1 MAFAE
6 MNHEVAPAEFLKNA
20 VGDLSGIEIFH
31 NQVLI
36 AVYQRPEKTKSGI
49 LLAHSTRD
57 EDRYQSKIGL
67 VLKKGPQAFVSGGD
81 YVFETPLDVGDWA
94 IYQPSSGWSVTVNG
108 ILCRILVDTSVK
120 GRVSHPDMIW

>member
-6 MNHEVAPAEFLKNA
+6 MKHDADPAEMLKKD

-108 ILCRILVDTSVK
+108 VLCRILVDTSVK

>member
-108 ILCRILVDTSVK
+108 VLCRILVDTSVK

>member
-81 YVFETPLDVGDWA
+81 YVFETPLDIGDWA

-108 ILCRILVDTSVK
+108 VLCRILVDTSVK